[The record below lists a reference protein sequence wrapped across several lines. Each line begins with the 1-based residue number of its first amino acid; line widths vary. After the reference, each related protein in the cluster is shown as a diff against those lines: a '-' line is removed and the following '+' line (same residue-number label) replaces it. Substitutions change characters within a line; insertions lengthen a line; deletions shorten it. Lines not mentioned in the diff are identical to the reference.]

1 MSEYMIPSSMV
12 RCIDCRDSEVAV
24 DGYQLDRKLTLH
36 LWCEVC
42 DERWE
47 IEVSA
52 DE

>member
-1 MSEYMIPSSMV
+1 MSEYMIPHSMV
-12 RCIDCRDSEVAV
+12 RCIDCRDSEVSV
-24 DGYQLDRKLTLH
+24 DGYQMDGKLTLH

-42 DERWE
+42 DNRWR